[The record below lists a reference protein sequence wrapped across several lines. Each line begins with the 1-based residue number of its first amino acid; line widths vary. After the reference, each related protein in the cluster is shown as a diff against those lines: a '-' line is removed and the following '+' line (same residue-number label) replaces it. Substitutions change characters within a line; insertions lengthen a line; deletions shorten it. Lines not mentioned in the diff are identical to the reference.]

1 MVQQPDPTGPV
12 IGVSW
17 PRSGHHMLVRLLQ
30 LYFGPEFGYC
40 DFYGGKP
47 WVDEIET
54 CCKQIP
60 CVHAD
65 RIWLTKNHDF
75 ELNLPQ
81 IPNQKYLIQYRD
93 FAPSVVSNFELFV
106 RNGGEDSVLAF
117 RKFASGEFTRYL
129 GFVERWVTSEF
140 ATDQL
145 RLNYSVFLNDP
156 HTELSRAVTFLNPGT
171 PVDADRIAAAIANVD
186 GEEIKQG
193 RVKSLH
199 KSGVHPE
206 RALSD
211 FRHFSPALEME
222 LNNLHLSRSAVM
234 EVFDTVLGRAPAE
247 ANVLRFQGFE
257 TREALTEEL
266 VDTEEYRQ
274 RQQQIAQDA
283 AVGDET

>member
-1 MVQQPDPTGPV
+1 MAEQLDPTGPV

-30 LYFGPEFGYC
+30 LYFGPDLGYC

-60 CVHAD
+60 CMHAE

-106 RNGGEDSVLAF
+106 RNGGEDSALAF

-140 ATDQL
+140 AAGQL
-145 RLNYSVFLNDP
+145 HLNYSVFLSNP
-156 HTELSRAVTFLNPGT
+156 QNELSRAVAFLKPDI
-171 PVDADRIAAAIANVD
+171 PVDADRIASAIADVD

-193 RVKSLH
+193 RVKSLR

-206 RALSD
+206 RALRD
-211 FRHFSPALEME
+211 FRHFSPALERE
-222 LNNLHLSRSAVM
+222 LNNMHLSRPAVM
-234 EVFDTVLGRAPAE
+234 ETFDSILGRAPAE
-247 ANVLRFQGFE
+247 SNVLRFQGFK
-257 TREALTEEL
+257 TREALAEEL
-266 VDTEEYRQ
+266 MDTDEYRILQQ
-274 RQQQIAQDA
+274 RAAHAAPPKGDA
-283 AVGDET
+283 